1 MRIHV
6 NRHLLSICRT
16 IHVYLTM
23 MGLGV
28 LLFFGVTGFTV
39 NHEDW
44 FGATRPV
51 VTDTSGQTPVELL
64 AKGDALRI
72 VEHLRATFH
81 VSGAMTDFS
90 DDGGNFSVSFK
101 DPGQLWEI
109 EIEKATGKT
118 RVHNEAYN
126 LAAIINNLHRG
137 RYAGPAWSWII
148 DISACFIVL
157 ACATGMVLW
166 LALPRRRMIGV
177 SALLL
182 GTVGVLLI
190 YHFLIPG
197 PDAAAPAIKT
207 PETKAAP

>member
-1 MRIHV
+1 VRIHV
-6 NRHLLSICRT
+6 NRRFLSLCRT
-16 IHVYLTM
+16 LHVYLTM
-23 MGLGV
+23 LGLGV
-28 LLFFGVTGFTV
+28 MLFFGVTGFTV

-44 FGATRPV
+44 FGATRPM
-51 VTDTSGQTPVELL
+51 VTDSSGQTPVELL
-64 AKGDALRI
+64 AKGDGLRI

-81 VSGAMTDFS
+81 VTGAMTDFA
-90 DDGGNFSVSFK
+90 DEGEKFSISFK

-118 RVHNEAYN
+118 SIHNEAYN
-126 LAAIINNLHRG
+126 FAAIINNLHRG

-157 ACATGMVLW
+157 ACLTGIVLW
-166 LALPRRRMIGV
+166 LALPQRRKFGV
-177 SALLL
+177 RALLL

-197 PDAAAPAIKT
+197 PNAAVPAGK
-207 PETKAAP
+207 PVETKSAP